1 MLREGA
7 QHVPV
12 SLGFTGGRYSTVLC
26 PTEVQAGLV
35 PSTAKPTFGQSVRN
49 QRALILKYGP
59 GKGDKKV
66 LLFFLM
72 HPEEDPQ

>member
-1 MLREGA
+1 M
-7 QHVPV
+7 
-12 SLGFTGGRYSTVLC
+12 LC

-35 PSTAKPTFGQSVRN
+35 PRTAKPTFGQSVRN
-49 QRALILKYGP
+49 QRALILKYGT
-59 GKGDKKV
+59 GKGDEKV